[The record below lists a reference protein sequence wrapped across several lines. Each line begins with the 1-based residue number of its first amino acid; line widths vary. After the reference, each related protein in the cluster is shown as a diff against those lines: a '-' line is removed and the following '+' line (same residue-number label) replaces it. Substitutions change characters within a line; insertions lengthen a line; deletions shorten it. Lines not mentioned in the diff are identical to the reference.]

1 MRRFFM
7 ENSPEIE
14 PPIGLNCHGK
24 VREREGAELSVL
36 ADKVLNLCSD
46 PADVDISLGHM
57 T

>member
-1 MRRFFM
+1 M